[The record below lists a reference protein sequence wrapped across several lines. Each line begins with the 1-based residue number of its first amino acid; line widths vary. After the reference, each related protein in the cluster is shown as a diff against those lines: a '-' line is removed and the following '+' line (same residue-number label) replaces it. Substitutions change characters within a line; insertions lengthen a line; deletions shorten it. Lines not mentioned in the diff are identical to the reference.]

1 VTPLDAAFLAAGAEG
16 APGSARARFYALLVE
31 TPLCA
36 PVEPGPEDA
45 ALRPLVFDLS
55 AGRVALAFDDDAR
68 MAAFF
73 GAPVEYVSL
82 PGRALVAALAGA
94 GLGLGLNLG
103 DAPSATLLDADAVA
117 WIAREMGG
125 GVEAD
130 AVAGPVAVR
139 PPAGA
144 PAALLETLAGR
155 VAALAGLVAEAWLV
169 RLARAAEPAALTLA
183 ILPAPAAARA
193 AEGLAAE
200 LGRLAQPF
208 APEGEA
214 VATAVLRE
222 DHALLPACRTHGI
235 GLHPGPRPEP
245 DPPRP
250 RDAPPRLR

>member
-1 VTPLDAAFLAAGAEG
+1 VTPLDAAFLAAEAEG
-16 APGSARARFYALLVE
+16 APESARARFYALLVE
-31 TPLCA
+31 TTLCA
-36 PVEPGPEDA
+36 PVDAAPEDA
-45 ALRPLVFDLS
+45 PLRPLVFDLS
-55 AGRVALAFDDDAR
+55 AGRVGLAFDDDAR

-73 GAPVEYVSL
+73 GEPVEYVAM

-130 AVAGPVAVR
+130 AVAGPVAVL

-144 PAALLETLAGR
+144 SAALLETLAGR

-169 RLARAAEPAALTLA
+169 RLSTGGAPAALTLA
-183 ILPAPAAARA
+183 ILPAPAAARG

-214 VATAVLRE
+214 VATAALRE
-222 DHALLPACRTHGI
+222 DHPLLAACRAQGV
-235 GLHPGPRPEP
+235 GLHPGPRPEA
-245 DPPRP
+245 DTPRP
-250 RDAPPRLR
+250 TAAPPRLR